1 MPDDNENTAQALAL
15 AKALA
20 PTLLELLK
28 PAMTE
33 HLESSISGLKK
44 KNEELL
50 EKLAKRADLAPDDKQ
65 PVRKI
70 TEDIHLSREEARN
83 PQKYREAEALAK
95 ANGVAVRITT
105 DKDGDQALRNFRRAE
120 PTTVDALKGKTHLIH
135 DGVMYITS
143 AAMRDRQNFVR
154 LEQQAKR
161 EHLRFQPIAT
171 FDNLPEGVVD
181 ANP

>member
-1 MPDDNENTAQALAL
+1 MPDDTENTAQALAL

-50 EKLAKRADLAPDDKQ
+50 EKLAKRADLAPNE
-65 PVRKI
+65 PEPRKI
-70 TEDIHLSREEARN
+70 TSDIHLSREEALNR
-83 PQKYREAEALAK
+83 QTYREAEALAK

-105 DKDGDQALRNFRRAE
+105 DKDGDQALRNLRRVE
-120 PTTVDALKGKTHLIH
+120 PTNRDALKGKTHLIH

>member
-1 MPDDNENTAQALAL
+1 MPDDNETQALAL

-33 HLESSISGLKK
+33 HIDASISGLKK

-50 EKLAKRADLAPDDKQ
+50 EKLAKRADFAPDDKQ
-65 PVRKI
+65 TPRI

-83 PQKYREAEALAK
+83 AQTYREAEALAK
-95 ANGVAVRITT
+95 ANGVSVRITT
-105 DKDGDQALRNFRRAE
+105 DVDGDQALRNLRRAE
-120 PTTVDALKGKTHLIH
+120 PTNRDALKGKTHLVH
-135 DGVMYITS
+135 DGVLYATRE
-143 AAMRDRQNFVR
+143 AMRDRRNFVK

>member
-1 MPDDNENTAQALAL
+1 MPDDTENTAQALAL

-50 EKLAKRADLAPDDKQ
+50 EKLAKRADLAPNE
-65 PVRKI
+65 PEPRKI
-70 TEDIHLSREEARN
+70 TSDIHLSREEARN
-83 PQKYREAEALAK
+83 PQTYREAEALAK
-95 ANGVAVRITT
+95 ANGVSVRITT
-105 DKDGDQALRNFRRAE
+105 DKDGDQALRNLRRVE
-120 PTTVDALKGKTHLIH
+120 PTNRDALKGKTHLIH

>member
-1 MPDDNENTAQALAL
+1 MPDDTENTAQALAL

-50 EKLAKRADLAPDDKQ
+50 EKLAKRADLTPEPA
-65 PVRKI
+65 RKI

-83 PQKYREAEALAK
+83 PQTYREAEALAK
-95 ANGVAVRITT
+95 ANGVSVRITT
-105 DKDGDQALRNFRRAE
+105 DVDGDQALRNLRRVE
-120 PTTVDALKGKTHLIH
+120 PTNRDALKGKTHLIH

>member
-1 MPDDNENTAQALAL
+1 MPDDNENSAQALAL

-28 PAMTE
+28 PAMAE
-33 HLESSISGLKK
+33 HIETSISGLKK

-50 EKLAKRADLAPDDKQ
+50 EKLAKRVDLAPDDK
-65 PVRKI
+65 PPARKI

-105 DKDGDQALRNFRRAE
+105 DVDGDQALRNLRRVE
-120 PTTVDALKGKTHLIH
+120 PTNRDALKGKTHLIH
-135 DGVMYITS
+135 DGVLYATRE
-143 AAMRDRQNFVR
+143 AMRDRQNFVR

-161 EHLRFQPIAT
+161 EYLRFQPIAT

-181 ANP
+181 ADS

>member
-1 MPDDNENTAQALAL
+1 MPDDTENTAQALAL

-50 EKLAKRADLAPDDKQ
+50 EKLAKRTDLSPNEPA
-65 PVRKI
+65 RL

-83 PQKYREAEALAK
+83 PQTYREAEALAK
-95 ANGVAVRITT
+95 ANGVTVRITT
-105 DKDGDQALRNFRRAE
+105 DKDGDQALRNLRRVE
-120 PTTVDALKGKTHLIH
+120 PTNRDALKGKTHLIH

>member
-1 MPDDNENTAQALAL
+1 MPDDTENTAQALAL

-50 EKLAKRADLAPDDKQ
+50 EKLAKRADLAPNE
-65 PVRKI
+65 PEPRKI
-70 TEDIHLSREEARN
+70 TSDIHLSREEARN
-83 PQKYREAEALAK
+83 RQTYREAEALAK

-105 DKDGDQALRNFRRAE
+105 DKDGDQALRKFADVLNEQVRPGDVVARWGGDEFFVIFDCAMK
-120 PTTVDALKGKTHLIH
+120 DALRRSQQISMQLARRYELNWNGK
-135 DGVMYITS
+135 
-143 AAMRDRQNFVR
+143 
-154 LEQQAKR
+154 
-161 EHLRFQPIAT
+161 PI
-171 FDNLPEGVVD
+171 
-181 ANP
+181 

>member
-1 MPDDNENTAQALAL
+1 MPDDNETQALAL

-33 HLESSISGLKK
+33 HIDASISGLKK

-50 EKLAKRADLAPDDKQ
+50 EKLAKRTDLSPNEPA
-65 PVRKI
+65 RKI

-95 ANGVAVRITT
+95 ANGVSVRITT
-105 DKDGDQALRNFRRAE
+105 DVDGDQALRNFRRAE
-120 PTTVDALKGKTHLIH
+120 PTTLEALKGKTHLIH
-135 DGVMYITS
+135 DGTLYATRE
-143 AAMRDRQNFVR
+143 AMKNRQNFLR

-181 ANP
+181 GNA

>member
-1 MPDDNENTAQALAL
+1 MPDDNETQALAL

-33 HLESSISGLKK
+33 HIDASISGLKK

-50 EKLAKRADLAPDDKQ
+50 EKLAKRTDLAPNES
-65 PVRKI
+65 PRKI

-83 PQKYREAEALAK
+83 AQTYREAEALAK
-95 ANGVAVRITT
+95 ANGVRVRITT
-105 DKDGDQALRNFRRAE
+105 DVDGDQALRNLRRAE
-120 PTTVDALKGKTHLIH
+120 PTTIAALKGKTHLVH
-135 DGVMYITS
+135 DGVLYITS

>member
-1 MPDDNENTAQALAL
+1 MPDDTENTAQALAL

-50 EKLAKRADLAPDDKQ
+50 EKLAKRADLSPNE
-65 PVRKI
+65 PEPRKI
-70 TEDIHLSREEARN
+70 TSDIHLSREEARN
-83 PQKYREAEALAK
+83 PQTYREAEALAK
-95 ANGVAVRITT
+95 ANGVSVRITT
-105 DKDGDQALRNFRRAE
+105 DKDGDQALRNLRRVE
-120 PTTVDALKGKTHLIH
+120 PTTADALKGKTHLVH
-135 DGVMYITS
+135 DGVMYVTS

-181 ANP
+181 GNS

>member
-1 MPDDNENTAQALAL
+1 MPDNDTQAAAL

-28 PAMTE
+28 PAMAE
-33 HLESSISGLKK
+33 HIETSISGLKK

-50 EKLAKRADLAPDDKQ
+50 EKLAKRANLPPDDK
-65 PVRKI
+65 PPARI

-83 PQKYREAEALAK
+83 AQTYREAEALAK

-105 DKDGDQALRNFRRAE
+105 DVDGDQALRNLRRVE
-120 PTTVDALKGKTHLIH
+120 PTTLAALKGKTHLIH
-135 DGVMYITS
+135 DGVLYATRE
-143 AAMRDRQNFVR
+143 AMRSRSNYLK
-154 LEQQAKR
+154 LEAQAKR
-161 EHLRFQPIAT
+161 EHLRFQPIAS

>member
-1 MPDDNENTAQALAL
+1 MPDDTENTAQALAL

-50 EKLAKRADLAPDDKQ
+50 EKLAKRTDLSPNEPA
-65 PVRKI
+65 RKI

-83 PQKYREAEALAK
+83 PQTYREAEALAK

>member
-1 MPDDNENTAQALAL
+1 MPDDTENTAQALAL

-44 KNEELL
+44 KNEDLL
-50 EKLAKRADLAPDDKQ
+50 EKLAKRTDLSPNEPA
-65 PVRKI
+65 RKI
-70 TEDIHLSREEARN
+70 TEDIHLSREDARN
-83 PQKYREAEALAK
+83 PQTYREAEALAK
-95 ANGVAVRITT
+95 ANGVSVRITT
-105 DKDGDQALRNFRRAE
+105 DVDGDQALRNLRRAE
-120 PTTVDALKGKTHLIH
+120 PTTVDALTGKTHLVH

-181 ANP
+181 GNA

>member
-1 MPDDNENTAQALAL
+1 MPDDTENTAQALAL

-50 EKLAKRADLAPDDKQ
+50 EKLAKRADLAPE
-65 PVRKI
+65 PARKI

-83 PQKYREAEALAK
+83 PQTYREAEALAK

-105 DKDGDQALRNFRRAE
+105 DKDGDQALRNLRRAE
-120 PTTVDALKGKTHLIH
+120 PTTVDAMKGKTHLIH